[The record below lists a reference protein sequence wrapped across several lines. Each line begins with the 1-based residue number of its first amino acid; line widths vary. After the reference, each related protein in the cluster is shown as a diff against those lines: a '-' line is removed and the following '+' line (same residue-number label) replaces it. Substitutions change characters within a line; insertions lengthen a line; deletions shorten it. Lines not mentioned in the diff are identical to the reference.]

1 MAICAAV
8 MTGPGAG
15 AIATVGLFGESAP
28 AVLKAVF
35 KPIGAGGADF
45 EAGRIVLGHVVDGA
59 ETIDQVT
66 VGCEA
71 PHEFAIHCHGNPLI
85 VEAIM
90 ELLQRHGAELLPA
103 QQWQAR
109 MLAADG
115 SKPSIAIEARVT
127 LTTVKTV
134 EGARIIAGQA
144 EGGLGRLCRRWR
156 AGSISLDR
164 IREQVT
170 QILHDSDT
178 ARLIISGCTITLV
191 GPPNTGKSTLLNAL
205 AGREKAIVTDI
216 EGTTRDWISAE
227 IHIPPLAA
235 TVIDTAGLAG
245 EMAGG
250 IDRAAQARSIEMLQ
264 RADLVLLVLDGSR
277 PGPKIEP
284 NLLDQLVD
292 KKVVTVFNK
301 ADLPERLDATVLPP
315 GSHDP
320 VRISA
325 RQTTGIDALIG
336 AIHQT
341 LGVVDFHPRT
351 PIAFTD
357 RQRALLARVAVARQ
371 RALLARVAVAETTV
385 EAGAAIT
392 EIVHGP
398 IRG

>member
-1 MAICAAV
+1 
-8 MTGPGAG
+8 MTGPGVG
-15 AIATVGLFGESAP
+15 AIATIQLCGASAETVLETAFKSVG
-28 AVLKAVF
+28 
-35 KPIGAGGADF
+35 GGPPDF
-45 EAGRIVLGHVVDGA
+45 EIGRISLGHIVNGD
-59 ETIDQVT
+59 EIIDQVT
-66 VGCEA
+66 IGCEA

-109 MLAADG
+109 VLAADG
-115 SKPSIAIEARVT
+115 SKAAIAIEARVA

-134 EGARIIAGQA
+134 EGARIIASQA
-144 EGGLGRLCRRWR
+144 EGGLGRLCRQWR
-156 AGSISLDR
+156 AEAISLDR
-164 IREQVT
+164 IKEQVA
-170 QILHDSDT
+170 QILPDSDT

-235 TVIDTAGLAG
+235 TVIDTAGLDVDL
-245 EMAGG
+245 AGG

-277 PGPKIEP
+277 PDLSIPQH
-284 NLLDQLVD
+284 LLDQLAH

-315 GSHDP
+315 EFRDP

-325 RQTTGIDALIG
+325 QQTTGIDALIG
-336 AIHQT
+336 VIHRT
-341 LGVVDFHPRT
+341 LGVSGFDRCHPV
-351 PIAFTD
+351 AFTD
-357 RQRALLARVAVARQ
+357 RQRTLLSRLQTVSLKTEADAIIAE
-371 RALLARVAVAETTV
+371 LLE
-385 EAGAAIT
+385 
-392 EIVHGP
+392 GP
-398 IRG
+398 VSV

>member
-1 MAICAAV
+1 MEVFAAV
-8 MTGPGAG
+8 MTGPGVG
-15 AIATVGLFGESAP
+15 AIATIQLCGDSAET
-28 AVLKAVF
+28 VLKAVF
-35 KPIGAGGADF
+35 EAIGARPADF
-45 EAGRIVLGHVVDGA
+45 EIGRIVFGHIVDGT
-59 ETIDQVT
+59 EIIDQVT

-71 PHEFAIHCHGNPLI
+71 DREFAMHCHGNPLI

-103 QQWQAR
+103 RQWHAR
-109 MLAADG
+109 VLAADG
-115 SKPSIAIEARVT
+115 SKASLAIEARIA

-134 EGARIIAGQA
+134 EGARIIASQA
-144 EGGLGRLCRRWR
+144 EGGLGRLCGQWP
-156 AGSISLDR
+156 AESMSLDR
-164 IREQVT
+164 LKEQVT

-178 ARLIISGCTITLV
+178 ARLIISGCTLTLI

-205 AGREKAIVTDI
+205 AGREKAVVTDI

-245 EMAGG
+245 DVAGRV
-250 IDRAAQARSIEMLQ
+250 DRAAQARSIEMLQ
-264 RADLVLLVLDGSR
+264 RADLVLLILDGNR
-277 PGPKIEP
+277 PGPAIP
-284 NLLDQLVD
+284 QHLLDQLAH

-315 GSHDP
+315 GFRDP

-325 RQTTGIDALIG
+325 QQTTGIDALIG

-341 LGVVDFHPRT
+341 LGVADFDPRI

-357 RQRALLARVAVARQ
+357 RQRTLLSRLQTVSLKTEADAIIAE
-371 RALLARVAVAETTV
+371 LLE
-385 EAGAAIT
+385 
-392 EIVHGP
+392 GP
-398 IRG
+398 LSV

>member
-1 MAICAAV
+1 MGLCAAV
-8 MTGPGAG
+8 MTGPGVG

-35 KPIGAGGADF
+35 KPIGVRPADF
-45 EAGRIVLGHVVDGA
+45 EIGRIVLGHIVDGT

-71 PHEFAIHCHGNPLI
+71 DHEFAIHCHGNPLI
-85 VEAIM
+85 VEVIM
-90 ELLQRHGAELLPA
+90 ELLQRHGAELLGA

-109 MLAADG
+109 VLAADG
-115 SKPSIAIEARVT
+115 SKASLAIEARVA

-134 EGARIIAGQA
+134 EGARIIARQA
-144 EGGLGRLCRRWR
+144 EGGLGRLCGQWQ
-156 AGSISLDR
+156 AESMSLDR
-164 IREQVT
+164 LKEQVT

-178 ARLIISGCTITLV
+178 ARLIISGCTVVLI
-191 GPPNTGKSTLLNAL
+191 GPPNTGKSTLLNVL

-245 EMAGG
+245 DMAGR
-250 IDRAAQARSIEMLQ
+250 IDRAAQAKSLEMLPQ
-264 RADLVLLVLDGSR
+264 ADLVLLVLDGSR
-277 PGPKIEP
+277 PDLSIPQR
-284 NLLDQLVD
+284 LLDQLAD
-292 KKVVTVFNK
+292 KQVVTVFNK

-315 GSHDP
+315 EFRDP

-325 RQTTGIDALIG
+325 QQTTGIDALIG

-341 LGVVDFHPRT
+341 LGVDTFDLHI

-357 RQRALLARVAVARQ
+357 RQRDLLAR
-371 RALLARVAVAETTV
+371 LAVAETTI

-392 EIVHGP
+392 EILHGP